1 MYVCMPYFLLPSVHL
16 THTKC
21 VLPLKSNTRIY
32 PMKTSANYSLKLPGG
47 GAGGEEGR
55 EEEGEREEFDLLINF
70 IDF

>member
-1 MYVCMPYFLLPSVHL
+1 
-16 THTKC
+16 
-21 VLPLKSNTRIY
+21 
-32 PMKTSANYSLKLPGG
+32 MKTSANYSLKLPGGG